1 MIVDFNSKGMIE
13 AYNAEG
19 KTICR
24 IAPHKYINT
33 QRVLGSKPRKEVCKQ
48 FFNDHGVTPTY
59 VRKRINAFMKERVFD
74 AAPNC
79 NKLLFKGA
87 KRGVGTLWDRFEY
100 EEIAAQ
106 CKKDGIENVI
116 PVVVKFGMTPQELKK
131 EFGKSTWK
139 KICKNSY
146 TKNRTIIHAIPPAA
160 SNITDFANFV
170 EVPFTLTKSA
180 YTYRHKDLWKH
191 MRNSGLPMKAFVKG
205 KMYGYPDI
213 ASSRNKEQQQ
223 EAKKI
228 VDIYMDTFRMSQHL
242 NQPFNPEW
250 SARRM
255 HEEHERL
262 MQMQRDILRKQKA
275 AVNSVR
281 FDEFQKLP
289 VVEYNGVVADPLLT
303 RAEVIA
309 EGEMMRHC
317 VGGYASLCAQGAYVV
332 YSLHKD
338 GQRTTLG
345 ISRHKTTYEKANHAF
360 NYILNQHYC
369 RFNEQVKDE
378 DFIETA
384 KKVIQTLHK
393 VNKEIK

>member
-1 MIVDFNSKGMIE
+1 MIIDFNSKGMIE

-19 KTICR
+19 KFICGVL
-24 IAPHKYINT
+24 PQTYINT
-33 QRVLGSKPRKEVCKQ
+33 KYILGSKPRKELCKQ

-59 VRKRINAFMKERVFD
+59 VRKRINAFMKQRVFD
-74 AAPNC
+74 SAPNC
-79 NKLLFKGA
+79 NKLLFSGA
-87 KRGVGTLWDRFEY
+87 KRGVGTMWNRFEY
-100 EEIAAQ
+100 EEIAEQ

-116 PVVVKFGMTPQELKK
+116 PVVVKFGMAPQELKK
-131 EFGKSTWK
+131 ELGKSTWK

-146 TKNRTIIHAIPPAA
+146 TKNRLIFHSTKNLKNACFE
-160 SNITDFANFV
+160 DFV
-170 EVPFTLTKSA
+170 EVPFTLAKSS
-180 YTYRHKDLWKH
+180 YTYWHKDIWKY
-191 MRNSGLPMKAFVKG
+191 MKNSGLPMKAFVKG

-213 ASSRNKEQQQ
+213 AISSNKEQQQ

-250 SARRM
+250 SVRRM

-262 MQMQRDILRKQKA
+262 MQMQRDILRKQEA
-275 AVNSVR
+275 AMNSMR
-281 FDEFQKLP
+281 FDTFQKLP
-289 VVEYNGVVADPLLT
+289 VVEYNGVVATPLLT

-309 EGEMMRHC
+309 EGENMRHC
-317 VGGYASLCAQGAYVV
+317 VGGYASLCAQGTYVV
-332 YSLHKD
+332 YSLCKD

-345 ISRHKTTYEKANHAF
+345 ISRHKTTHEKANHAF
-360 NYILNQHYC
+360 NYILNQHYG
-369 RFNEQVKDE
+369 RFNEQVKDS

-393 VNKEIK
+393 VNKEV

>member
-19 KTICR
+19 KIICR
-24 IAPHKYINT
+24 IAPQKYIDT
-33 QRVLGSKPRKEVCKQ
+33 KYVLGSKPRKEVCKQ
-48 FFNDHGVTPTY
+48 FFSNHGVTPTY

-79 NKLLFKGA
+79 NKLMFKGA
-87 KRGVGTLWDRFEY
+87 KSGVGTVWDRFEY

-106 CKKDGIENVI
+106 CKQDGIENVI
-116 PVVVKFGMTPQELKK
+116 PAVVKFGMTPQELKK
-131 EFGKSTWK
+131 ELGKLTWK

-146 TKNRTIIHAIPPAA
+146 TKNRIIFH
-160 SNITDFANFV
+160 STKNLKNVCFEDFV
-170 EVPFTLTKSA
+170 EVPFTLAKSS
-180 YTYRHKDLWKH
+180 YTYWHKDIWKY
-191 MRNSGLPMKAFVKG
+191 MKNSGLPMKAFVKG

-213 ASSRNKEQQQ
+213 AISSNKEQQQ

-228 VDIYMDTFRMSQHL
+228 VDIYMDTFRMSQRL

-250 SARRM
+250 SVRRM

-262 MQMQRDILRKQKA
+262 MQMQRDMLRKQEA
-275 AVNSVR
+275 ASNSVR

-289 VVEYNGVVADPLLT
+289 VVEHNGVVATPLLT

-317 VGGYASLCAQGAYVV
+317 VGGYASLCAKGTYVV

-345 ISRHKTTYEKANHAF
+345 ISRHKTTHEKANHAF
-360 NYILNQHYC
+360 NYILNQHYGKC
-369 RFNEQVKDE
+369 NEQVKDN

-384 KKVIQTLHK
+384 QKVIQELNK
-393 VNKEIK
+393 VNKETK

>member
-13 AYNAEG
+13 AYDAEG

-24 IAPHKYINT
+24 IAPQKYINT
-33 QRVLGSKPRKEVCKQ
+33 QSVLGSKPRKEVCKQ

-59 VRKRINAFMKERVFD
+59 VRKRINAFMKQRVFD

-87 KRGVGTLWDRFEY
+87 KSGVGTTWDRFEY
-100 EEIAAQ
+100 EEIAEQ

-116 PVVVKFGMTPQELKK
+116 PAVVKFGMTPQELKK
-131 EFGKSTWK
+131 ELGKSMWK
-139 KICKNSY
+139 KICNNSY
-146 TKNRTIIHAIPPAA
+146 TKNRIIYHSTKNLKNACFE
-160 SNITDFANFV
+160 DFA
-170 EVPFTLTKSA
+170 EVPFTLAKSS
-180 YTYRHKDLWKH
+180 YTYQHKDIWKY
-191 MRNSGLPMKAFVKG
+191 MKNSGLPMKAFVKG

-213 ASSRNKEQQQ
+213 AISSNKEQQQ

-250 SARRM
+250 SVRRM

-262 MQMQRDILRKQKA
+262 MQMQRDILRKQEA
-275 AVNSVR
+275 TANSVR

-289 VVEYNGVVADPLLT
+289 VVEYNGVVATPLLT

-309 EGEMMRHC
+309 EGENMRHC
-317 VGGYASLCAQGAYVV
+317 VGGYARLCAQGTYVV
-332 YSLHKD
+332 YSLCKD
-338 GQRTTLG
+338 GQCTTLG
-345 ISRHKTTYEKANHAF
+345 ISRHKTTHEKANHAF
-360 NYILNQHYC
+360 NYILNQHYG
-369 RFNEQVKDE
+369 RFNKQVNDS
-378 DFIETA
+378 DFTETA

-393 VNKEIK
+393 VNKEV